1 MHYAQVVEGLQGVEV
16 IVDDFI
22 IARFS
27 NNDGGV
33 NNSLKKCHLWNLKLN
48 HDRVKQHQSSM
59 EFMGHLFTSQGL
71 RPGTEKI
78 QAKLQMPEPKDLTA
92 LKRFL
97 GRVTYLAKFM
107 PHPSEVTVPLRCLED
122 KNVEL
127 HLLPQHALTMNTI
140 KKYPTEAP
148 VLCYYDKRKP
158 VPVKCNTSQSGLGAV
173 LLQDGQPDCY
183 ASRALTPTESQYE
196 QEIVPKETDHEP
208 LKSVFKKEIH
218 KSPKGLQRMCLALQ
232 KYNVEVQCKKGTT
245 HIADALSQALSED
258 H

>member
-1 MHYAQVVEGLQGVEV
+1 MPPM
-16 IVDDFI
+16 D
-22 IARFS
+22 
-27 NNDGGV
+27 
-33 NNSLKKCHLWNLKLN
+33 LKLN

-59 EFMGHLFTSQGL
+59 EFMDHLFTSQGL

-78 QAKLQMPEPKDLTA
+78 QVKLQMPEPKDEFTA

-148 VLCYYDKRKP
+148 VLCYYDEKKP
-158 VPVKCNTSQSGLGAV
+158 VPVQCNASQSGLGAV

-183 ASRALTPTESQYE
+183 ASRALTPTESQYK
-196 QEIVPKETDHEP
+196 QEIVTKEMDHEP
-208 LKSVFKKEIH
+208 LKSVFKKEIY
-218 KSPKGLQRMCLALQ
+218 KSPKGLQRMCLTL
-232 KYNVEVQCKKGTT
+232 
-245 HIADALSQALSED
+245 
-258 H
+258 